1 MFSLIYA
8 GGIFELGTLGG
19 SAGVFGTRIGRSC
32 QLSPSSTGMSW
43 VWLHVPF
50 LCTNQSCTMNWIQAA
65 AMTLRIVA
73 GWKVVRVRSSRLTRR
88 GLGSIRFAV
97 SGNASFNGTLRPKR
111 MPALPMR
118 GQEMSLYVPS
128 LVRTLG
134 TAPAGGEV
142 AVSSGGSSVSARF
155 CSRSSSRIS

>member
-1 MFSLIYA
+1 
-8 GGIFELGTLGG
+8 
-19 SAGVFGTRIGRSC
+19 
-32 QLSPSSTGMSW
+32 
-43 VWLHVPF
+43 
-50 LCTNQSCTMNWIQAA
+50 
-65 AMTLRIVA
+65 MTLRIVA

-88 GLGSIRFAV
+88 GLGFIRFAV

-134 TAPAGGEV
+134 AAPAGGEV

-155 CSRSSSRIS
+155 CSRSSSRIW